1 MFLLRSSCVDGLIR
15 IVTRSLHIKMHMLQ
29 DSRSATDDQKVRFSV
44 QDLRELRPTIL
55 MAKKMGA
62 GLG

>member
-1 MFLLRSSCVDGLIR
+1 
-15 IVTRSLHIKMHMLQ
+15 MLQ
-29 DSRSATDDQKVRFSV
+29 DGLSATDDQKVRLSV